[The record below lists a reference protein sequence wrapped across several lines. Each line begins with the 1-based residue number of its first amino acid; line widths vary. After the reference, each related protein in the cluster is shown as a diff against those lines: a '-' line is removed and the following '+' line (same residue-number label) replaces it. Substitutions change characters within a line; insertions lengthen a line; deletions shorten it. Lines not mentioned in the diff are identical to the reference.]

1 MLAITVLLTQFRVGN
16 FGSHGG
22 FLPYGIK
29 ALSCLTSG
37 GLAHLDAGD
46 AHLVATARRHSACVV
61 ASSRRIG
68 GSLAPQDRRNPEKR
82 SGRLPQRRWGR
93 DNRVNEREWGPDA
106 RSAEG
111 STGIYRAGRRA
122 D

>member
-37 GLAHLDAGD
+37 G